1 MKDSPI
7 PAVVLLAL
15 ALICGTVLCALGA
28 MTKTEML
35 PLLGGT
41 VVVAHR
47 MLDGAIT
54 RRKAKESDK
63 SSDTLP
69 PASSGIPVVFGML
82 GGGIAAL
89 MATQTW

>member
-1 MKDSPI
+1 MKESPI

-15 ALICGTVLCALGA
+15 ALICGTVLCALGV

-54 RRKAKESDK
+54 RRKAKGEK
-63 SSDTLP
+63 SSESFP
-69 PASSGIPVVFGML
+69 PGSAGIPVVFGML
-82 GGGIAAL
+82 GGGIAAM
-89 MATQTW
+89 MATGAW